1 LEGKVNKARPS
12 ILGSTYFVLM
22 AIFLYLPIFILIMF
36 SFNDATILAFPL
48 KGFTLDWY
56 RQLGNAR
63 ELLIAARNSIWVG
76 VISSFIAVFLGS
88 LAAIALTKRHMPARN
103 AFLGLASV
111 PLVMPS
117 IVLGVAMLVFFRKV
131 LGLDLNMWL
140 IAAAHVLVSIP
151 STILIVMARLADFS
165 YNLEEAAMDLGAN
178 YWTTLIRVTLPIS
191 LPALVAAFLTAFTTS
206 FDEYAMTTLI
216 TGTDT
221 TLPVYLYSLL
231 RFPRRLPVAVAMGS
245 IIMIV
250 SAILVV
256 VAEWLRRLGTTHTP
270 KEDKL

>member
-1 LEGKVNKARPS
+1 MNKPRTS
-12 ILGSTYFVLM
+12 VFGSVYFVLM
-22 AIFLYLPIFILIMF
+22 AVFLYLPIIILIIF
-36 SFNDATILAFPL
+36 SFNDSMVLAFPL
-48 KGFTLDWY
+48 KGFTFEWY
-56 RQLGNAR
+56 RQLGNAH
-63 ELLIAARNSIWVG
+63 ELLISARNSVWVG
-76 VISSFIAVFLGS
+76 VLSSLIAVVIGAI
-88 LAAIALTKRHMPARN
+88 AAIALTKRHMPARN
-103 AFLGLASV
+103 VFLSLASV

-117 IVLGVAMLVFFRKV
+117 IVLGVAMLVFFRRV
-131 LGLDLNMWL
+131 LGMELNMWL
-140 IAAAHVLVSIP
+140 IAAAHVLISIP
-151 STILIVMARLADFS
+151 STILIVMARLSDFS

-178 YWTTLIRVTLPIS
+178 YWLTLIKVTIPIS

-245 IIMIV
+245 IIMVV

-256 VAEWLRRLGTTHTP
+256 LAEWLRRLGTNKTP
-270 KEDKL
+270 KED